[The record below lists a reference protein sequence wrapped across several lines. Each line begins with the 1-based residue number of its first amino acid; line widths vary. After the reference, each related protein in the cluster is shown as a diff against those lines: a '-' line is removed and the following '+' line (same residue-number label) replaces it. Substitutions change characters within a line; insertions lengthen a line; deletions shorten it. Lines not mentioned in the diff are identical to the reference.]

1 MALARWIENKRSL
14 RIPVLKSDRLLLRPF
29 LLTDA
34 SNVQRLAGNRAIADT
49 TLNVPHPY
57 EDGMAEEWILTHQP
71 KSEAG
76 ELAAFAITTKVEG
89 ELIGAIGL
97 RIDGPFSRAE
107 LGYWIGEPYWG
118 RGYCTEAATRI
129 VQYGFAE
136 LELHRVHASYFAR
149 NPASGRVL
157 QKIGMSQEGV
167 ARQHIRKWDNFE
179 DLVMC
184 GMLRSEWCR
193 DKG

>member
-1 MALARWIENKRSL
+1 VK
-14 RIPVLKSDRLLLRPF
+14 IPILESDRLQLRPF

-57 EDGMAEEWILTHQP
+57 EDGMAEAWISSHQP
-71 KSEAG
+71 ESEAG
-76 ELAAFAITTKVEG
+76 ELAAFAIMTKAED
-89 ELIGAIGL
+89 ELVGAISL
-97 RIDGPFSRAE
+97 KVDRPFARAE

-129 VQYGFAE
+129 VQYGFTE
-136 LELHRVHASYFAR
+136 LKLHRVHAAYFAR

-157 QKIGMSQEGV
+157 KNIGMLQEGI
-167 ARQHIRKWDNFE
+167 ARQHVRKWGDFE
-179 DLVMC
+179 DLVLC
-184 GMLRSEWCR
+184 GMLRSDWR
-193 DKG
+193 GDNG